1 MSSDRFHKAAK
12 DGLLDI
18 LKEATKREANSKDID
33 GMTPV
38 LWAAF
43 EGRLDGLRLLVGRGG
58 DPDKSDQFGNTALH
72 LSAAK
77 GHLQCVDFLVKFGV
91 NVYALDIDKHSA
103 KDLAAINNRDDILR
117 YLDTA
122 TANLEVSDRK
132 KAKALKEL
140 AEKNCEK
147 RIKEYTK
154 RQQKL
159 EQEINAK
166 QPQNGATTV
175 LAALKHKIW
184 STSQGNLKQAY
195 KEQTNSNTTKFSAL
209 VGGTISSK
217 GGAVQKKAN
226 ASKIKQQFQQQ
237 QPQHTLDD
245 NGFKVGEIEANGKRS
260 IRSLQGVQRDSEV
273 LYVGS
278 FSSNGDVARRGKI
291 ADVFD
296 VEASSDI
303 EREYS
308 RETYGNLSRSM
319 SQPDFLA
326 ASPDDDMSADIKL
339 QRPYGL
345 FDRPMLGSLA
355 FGRSVTSALSHLQPE
370 GSSIGS
376 SSSTMNSRKN
386 VSISKSRG
394 GKSRSFLNI
403 SDSDSEAASESDDDN
418 QETRAPIQRFL
429 AAWGLDEHLHIF
441 QKQQIDLDTLMLLTE
456 GDLKSLGLPLGPFR
470 KLTIAIQ
477 ERKNA
482 LANPGVISDSRF

>member
-18 LKEATKREANSKDID
+18 LKEATRRDANNKDLD

-43 EGRLDGLRLLVGRGG
+43 EGRLDALRLLVGRGG
-58 DPDKSDQFGNTALH
+58 DPDKSDQYGNTALH
-72 LSAAK
+72 LAAAK

-91 NVYALDIDKHSA
+91 NLYSLDIDKHSA

-117 YLDTA
+117 YLDGA
-122 TANLEVSDRK
+122 SANLEVTDRK
-132 KAKALKEL
+132 KAKAMREL

-159 EQEINAK
+159 EQEMNSK
-166 QPQNGATTV
+166 PNQNGSSV
-175 LAALKHKIW
+175 LSALKHKIW
-184 STSQGNLKQAY
+184 ATSQGNLKQAY
-195 KEQTNSNTTKFSAL
+195 KDHTNTNTTKFSAL
-209 VGGTISSK
+209 VGGTVASRA
-217 GGAVQKKAN
+217 GAVQKKAN
-226 ASKIKQQFQQQ
+226 ALKFKQQHCITS
-237 QPQHTLDD
+237 QPRPEDS
-245 NGFKVGEIEANGKRS
+245 GFKIGEMESNGKRS

-278 FSSNGDVARRGKI
+278 FSSNGDVSRRGKI

-296 VEASSDI
+296 VDANSDT
-303 EREYS
+303 EREYP
-308 RETYGNLSRSM
+308 REHQFLSRSM
-319 SQPDFLA
+319 SQPDFF
-326 ASPDDDMSADIKL
+326 ASSADDEVSAEVKL

-355 FGRSVTSALSHLQPE
+355 FGRSVTSALSQLHPE

-376 SSSTMNSRKN
+376 SNSTMNSRKN
-386 VSISKSRG
+386 GPLAKSRA
-394 GKSRSFLNI
+394 GKARSFLNI
-403 SDSDSEAASESDDDN
+403 SDSDSDGGTDSDENQHESR
-418 QETRAPIQRFL
+418 TAIQRFL
-429 AAWGLDEHLHIF
+429 SAWGLEEHLHIF

-456 GDLKSLGLPLGPFR
+456 SDLKSLGLPLGPFR
-470 KLTIAIQ
+470 KLAIAIQ
-477 ERKNA
+477 ERKSA
-482 LANPGVISDSRF
+482 LANPGVITDSRF